1 MHVSLCDKYT
11 GLKIEKENLSNNACR
26 IKRGTKLLR
35 IKCSLSR
42 TLVSFLL
49 LRLFLTSRATF
60 VHVYGRCTHNTLRRL
75 VLRCV
80 MYHTHTHTH
89 THTDTDTTHTTY
101 THTQYIYICMHAR
114 KHNTHNIHAHAMH
127 IYARTRADTCMYTF
141 VYLNFLSKV

>member
-49 LRLFLTSRATF
+49 LLYMCTAVAPTTHSDGSCF
-60 VHVYGRCTHNTLRRL
+60 VALC
-75 VLRCV
+75 
-80 MYHTHTHTH
+80 
-89 THTDTDTTHTTY
+89 TTHTPTP
-101 THTQYIYICMHAR
+101 THTQTQTQHTQHTR
-114 KHNTHNIHAHAMH
+114 T
-127 IYARTRADTCMYTF
+127 RTRADTCMYTF